1 MTCTSRVGLFFVSI
15 ISLWTIPFHSFA
27 HRFYFYNLRFFVILM
42 FKQLIILIFFF
53 LVSTHSHASIVAY
66 FLHPKEIHP
75 YRLDLTQNRLEKLN
89 PNGQWEFVHDIAIDP
104 SNPLELLD
112 ESFFYYLPSEKASVL
127 YFFQHCTNKVF
138 TLDLTTFQFKRIDR
152 TYYRGDNCYA
162 YRFLAH
168 NTIYSLGGYGFWR
181 SNNHLIHFEKKSD
194 EWEGVNTFGAPS
206 KGIFRGFSGYI
217 PEREEIISFSN
228 YYHNVA
234 EDFGKFVLDQGIYKF
249 SFANKTWTKIDE
261 VSLEPVKSMLAN
273 LEQIQRQDIYFS
285 GTYFVIQFTE
295 QNGVRCFYF
304 INARTLAVS
313 KFEDAS
319 MEFARFS
326 LVNVDEGS
334 RQVYR
339 SGKYIVNYFAH
350 ANLSPEKRILKVN
363 MDELAKRAV
372 FIGYLADKPWY
383 MSLWFRGFLILTIL
397 AGAIR
402 LWLSRRIFLQAPKP
416 VKKEVAFSPEVLDD
430 QSKQLINILLN
441 HVDQEGID
449 VIAITDLLGLS
460 LLSPDAQRYKR
471 SALIK
476 ELNGKL
482 ALITHSSQTIQ
493 RIDSSLDRRQKR
505 YILDPTTIDILK
517 KIK

>member
-1 MTCTSRVGLFFVSI
+1 MYRQFLYIVFFC
-15 ISLWTIPFHSFA
+15 SLS
-27 HRFYFYNLRFFVILM
+27 LL
-42 FKQLIILIFFF
+42 
-53 LVSTHSHASIVAY
+53 SHASIIIH

-75 YRLDLTQNRLEKLN
+75 YRLDLTKNQLERLN
-89 PNGQWEFVHDIAIDP
+89 PNGQWDFVHTLTIDP
-104 SNPLELLD
+104 TNPLELLD
-112 ESFFYYLPSEKASVL
+112 ESFFYYLQSEKASVL

-138 TLDLTTFQFKRIDR
+138 TLDLNSFQFKRIDR

-181 SNNHLIHFEKKSD
+181 SNNHLINFEKKSD
-194 EWEGVNTFGAPS
+194 EWEAINTFGAPS

-217 PEREEIISFSN
+217 PEREEIITFSN

-249 SFANKTWTKIDE
+249 SFSNKTWTKVDE
-261 VSLEPVKSMLAN
+261 ISLEPLKTLLAN
-273 LEQIQRQDIYFS
+273 LEQIQRHDTYFS
-285 GTYFVIQFTE
+285 GKYFVFQIIE
-295 QNGVRCFYF
+295 QNGVRAFYF
-304 INARTLAVS
+304 IDARTLAVS

-350 ANLSPEKRILKVN
+350 ANISPEKRILKVD

-372 FIGYLADKPWY
+372 FIGYLTDKPWY
-383 MSLWFRGFLILTIL
+383 LSFWFRGFLVLTIF
-397 AGAIR
+397 AGALKLVFNR
-402 LWLSRRIFLQAPKP
+402 KLFFSTSKP
-416 VKKEVAFSPEVLDD
+416 IKKVVAFSPEILDD
-430 QSKQLINILLN
+430 QSKHLIVVLLN
-441 HVDQEGID
+441 HADQEGID
-449 VIAITDLLGLS
+449 VNTITDLLGLS

-482 ALITHSSQTIQ
+482 ALITHSNQTIQ

-505 YILDPTTIDILK
+505 YILDPNTIEILK

>member
-1 MTCTSRVGLFFVSI
+1 
-15 ISLWTIPFHSFA
+15 
-27 HRFYFYNLRFFVILM
+27 M
-42 FKQLIILIFFF
+42 FRKVIILLSLVF
-53 LVSTHSHASIVAY
+53 LLVNASQGAVLIP

-75 YRLDLTQNRLEKLN
+75 YRLNLNTNHLEKL
-89 PNGQWEFVHDIAIDP
+89 DP
-104 SNPLELLD
+104 SGNWLSVHSITIDTENPLEILD
-112 ESFFYYLPSEKASVL
+112 NSVFFEIVGEKPTIM

-138 TLDLTTFQFKRIDR
+138 TFDLTTYQFKRIDR

-181 SNNHLIHFEKKSD
+181 SNNHLINFEKKSD
-194 EWEGVNTFGAPS
+194 EWEAINTFGAPS

-217 PEREEIISFSN
+217 PEREEIITFSN

-249 SFANKTWTKIDE
+249 SFSNKTWTKVDE
-261 VSLEPVKSMLAN
+261 ISLEPLKTLLAN
-273 LEQIQRQDIYFS
+273 LEQIQRHDTYFS
-285 GTYFVIQFTE
+285 GKYFVFQIIE
-295 QNGVRCFYF
+295 QNGVRAFYF
-304 INARTLAVS
+304 IDARTLAVS

-350 ANLSPEKRILKVN
+350 ANISPEKRILKVD

-372 FIGYLADKPWY
+372 FIGYLTDKPWY
-383 MSLWFRGFLILTIL
+383 LSFWFRGFLVLTIF
-397 AGAIR
+397 AGALKLVFNR
-402 LWLSRRIFLQAPKP
+402 KLFFSTSKP
-416 VKKEVAFSPEVLDD
+416 IKKVVAFSPEILDD
-430 QSKQLINILLN
+430 QSKHLIVVLLN
-441 HVDQEGID
+441 HADQEGID
-449 VIAITDLLGLS
+449 VNTITDLLGLS

-482 ALITHSSQTIQ
+482 ALITHSNQTIQ

-505 YILDPTTIDILK
+505 YILDPNTIEILK